1 VPSGTLAISKTRET
15 PCAYEVVFIRNFG
28 GPAPPPRSLRFENLE
43 DLRAILASI
52 AIGGRDQ
59 DKAVRDV
66 MRDGV
71 ALVPNV
77 ILTEAFIEA
86 HAL

>member
-1 VPSGTLAISKTRET
+1 MPSGTLAISKTRET
-15 PCAYEVVFIRNFG
+15 PETYEVVFIRNFG
-28 GPAPPPRSLRFENLE
+28 GPAPPPRSLRFKNIE

-52 AIGGRDQ
+52 AIGGREQ
-59 DKAVRDV
+59 DKAVRDAI
-66 MRDGV
+66 RDGV

-86 HAL
+86 HDL